1 LLSAYTVQYKVSCK
15 SQHTYVLYFVIVH
28 PPVVIIMQSTPH
40 ADEGEQVTFSCSATG
55 LAAHTFVYGW
65 LLNGRPIKRQKRQTL
80 LVTTSEDSAGD
91 YECTVRN
98 TYGNFGRSRI
108 ATLSLSKYTVHC
120 LF

>member
-1 LLSAYTVQYKVSCK
+1 MVTI
-15 SQHTYVLYFVIVH
+15 T
-28 PPVVIIMQSTPH
+28 QSTAK
-40 ADEGEQVTFSCSATG
+40 ADEGQQVMFSCSATG

-80 LVTTSEDSAGD
+80 FVTTSEDNAGN

-108 ATLSLSKYTVHC
+108 ATLSLSKYTVHNTC
-120 LF
+120 NFLSVKVCDCTLAALE